1 MNKMEIANY
10 ILPFLSGG
18 LAGSFLTII
27 YKKYTGRI
35 QKMYCYLIESEIISK
50 IPVERDAEKHNNIH
64 YKEFHLKNTTNTDI
78 KFFRII
84 FEFDADA
91 KIIKQDTF
99 CKSGKNKVKGR
110 KLKSNEASFGI
121 KNFNRNDT
129 IKFYFDVANVTKN
142 EFNITETESLGFKI
156 VTKDKRKLKEPIKS
170 VIVEKEKLK
179 SSR

>member
-1 MNKMEIANY
+1 MEFANY
-10 ILPFLSGG
+10 IIPFLSGG
-18 LAGSFLTII
+18 LAGSVLTIV
-27 YKKYTGRI
+27 YNKYVNRI
-35 QKMYCYLIESEIISK
+35 QKMNCYLVENEIISK
-50 IPVERDAEKHNNIH
+50 IPVERDAEIHKNIH

-99 CKSGKNKVKGR
+99 CKSGKNRVKGR
-110 KLKSNEASFGI
+110 NLKSNEASFGI
-121 KNFNRNDT
+121 KNFNRKDV

-156 VTKDKRKLKEPIKS
+156 TTKDKRKYRKPIES
-170 VIVEKEKLK
+170 IIVEKEILNA
-179 SSR
+179 SH